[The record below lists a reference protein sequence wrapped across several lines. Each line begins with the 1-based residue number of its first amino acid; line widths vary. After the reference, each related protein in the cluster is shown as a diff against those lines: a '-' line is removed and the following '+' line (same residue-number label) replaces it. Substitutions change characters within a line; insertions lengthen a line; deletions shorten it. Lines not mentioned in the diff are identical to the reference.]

1 MFLGLQ
7 TKMKEIADDK
17 AELEKKMK
25 ENEGHKVM
33 FLGLQTKMKEI
44 EDDKVELEKKN
55 ERK

>member
-17 AELEKKMK
+17 AELEKK
-25 ENEGHKVM
+25 
-33 FLGLQTKMKEI
+33 
-44 EDDKVELEKKN
+44 N